1 MSSSSTAYIV
11 APNSSVNTTPYI
23 PSPTQLNG
31 TGALVDLVPRI
42 ITKGTSAVSLPVSNA
57 TTTIYTFPAALAAG
71 TYLITYNLQLLRDAG
86 GANWN
91 TNEYAYTEVYT
102 SSGFPADYS
111 AIATF
116 QPYYQTNLAPDGD
129 VFFPVSGFIQLTS
142 TQTPIIS
149 VTRNGTQSANKSAAV
164 FFVSCQKVE

>member
-1 MSSSSTAYIV
+1 MSSSSVAYIV
-11 APNSSVNTTPYI
+11 APNSSTTTPMI

-31 TGALVDLVPRI
+31 AGALVDLVPTI
-42 ITKGTSAVSLPVSNA
+42 LTKGSSIVSLPVSNA
-57 TTTIYTFPAALAAG
+57 TTTIYTFPAALVAG
-71 TYLITYNLQLLRDAG
+71 TYLITYNLQLSRDGG

-116 QPYYQTNLAPDGD
+116 QPYYQTNLAPGGD
-129 VFFPVSGFIQLTS
+129 VFVPVSGFIQLTS

>member
-1 MSSSSTAYIV
+1 MSSFTNAYIV
-11 APNSSVNTTPYI
+11 APNSSVSTPII

-31 TGALVDLVPRI
+31 TGALVDLVPTI
-42 ITKGTSAVSLPVSNA
+42 ITKGSSIVSLPVSNA
-57 TTTIYTFPAALAAG
+57 TTTIYTFPSALAAG
-71 TYLITYNLQLLRDAG
+71 TYLITYNLQLLRDGG

-116 QPYYQTNLAPDGD
+116 QPYYQTNLAPGGD

-142 TQTPIIS
+142 TQTPIIT